1 MNVIIKK
8 KLLLKDA
15 NGYKF
20 IVLPVVPGTSYW
32 YRSNS
37 IEVLHVLYVK
47 VQICTSTVKLK
58 NDSVLENNNSEIE
71 VRCSIS

>member
-20 IVLPVVPGTSYW
+20 IVLPVVPGISYW

-37 IEVLHVLYVK
+37 IEVLYVK
-47 VQICTSTVKLK
+47 VQICTVKLK